1 VVRAL
6 ELTSLALALGALLT
20 LAVLIARRSFL
31 ARAERRRREAEKRLR
46 PLAIALVEDEPV
58 ELTVSG
64 DGEASLLAEI
74 MARYSRALQGDSRV
88 RIAAFFEQQGQV
100 ERELGR
106 LAHRRAWRRAAA
118 AFALGDMGSSRAVS
132 PLIAALGDRDREVR
146 TAAARSLGRLGAVP
160 AAPGL
165 VEALASGAVPRAV
178 AGQALI
184 AIGPAAAAELHPL
197 LGSPDESVRRAAAEV
212 LGLIGGGADAPLL
225 ATAARDPA
233 AEVRGAALRA
243 LGKVGG
249 KAESGVVHEA
259 LHDRVPFV
267 RTAAAHAAAGM
278 GDRSAVP
285 VLIEQARGD
294 RYDPAL
300 AASRALVAL
309 DPRGLIE
316 AAERNEA
323 GPFLR
328 QAATRAMLAG

>member
-6 ELTSLALALGALLT
+6 QLASLALAMGAVLT
-20 LAVLIARRSFL
+20 LAVLIARRTFL
-31 ARAERRRREAEKRLR
+31 ARASHRSSAAETRLR
-46 PLAIALVEDEPV
+46 PLAIAIVEGEPV
-58 ELTVSG
+58 ELTIG
-64 DGEASLLAEI
+64 DAEAAILAEI
-74 MARYSRALQGDSRV
+74 VSRYSRALQGDSRV

-106 LAHRRAWRRAAA
+106 LAHRRGWRRAAA
-118 AFALGDMGSSRAVS
+118 AFALGDMGSARAVQ
-132 PLIAALGDRDREVR
+132 PLIAAMEDRDREVR
-146 TAAARSLGRLGAVP
+146 TAAARSLGRLDAVT
-160 AAPGL
+160 AAPRL

-184 AIGPAAAAELHPL
+184 AIGPAAAAELHPV
-197 LGSPDESVRRAAAEV
+197 LGCPDVSMRRAAAEV
-212 LGLIGGGADAPLL
+212 LGLIGGSAEAPLL
-225 ATAARDPA
+225 AAAARDPA

-249 KAESGVVHEA
+249 KAECDVVHEA

-267 RTAAAHAAAGM
+267 RTAAAHAAAGI
-278 GDRSAVP
+278 GDRAAVP
-285 VLIEQARGD
+285 ALVEQARSD
-294 RYDPAL
+294 LYDPAL
-300 AASRALVAL
+300 AASRALATL

-316 AAERNEA
+316 AAERNQA

>member
-1 VVRAL
+1 VVPAL
-6 ELTSLALALGALLT
+6 QLASLALALGAVLT

-31 ARAERRRREAEKRLR
+31 ARAERRSSAAETRLR
-46 PLAIALVEDEPV
+46 PLAIAIVEGEPV
-58 ELTVSG
+58 ELTIG
-64 DGEASLLAEI
+64 DAEASILAEI
-74 MARYSRALQGDSRV
+74 VSRYSRALQGDSRV

-106 LAHRRAWRRAAA
+106 LTHRRGWRRATA
-118 AFALGDMGSSRAVS
+118 AFALGDMGSARAV
-132 PLIAALGDRDREVR
+132 PQLIAAMDDRDREVR
-146 TAAARSLGRLGAVP
+146 TAAARSLGRLDAVS
-160 AAPGL
+160 AAPRL

-184 AIGPAAAAELHPL
+184 AIGPAAATELHPL
-197 LGSPDESVRRAAAEV
+197 LSSPDESMRRAAAEV
-212 LGLIGGGADAPLL
+212 LGLIGGGAEAPLL
-225 ATAARDPA
+225 AAAAMDPA

-249 KAESGVVHEA
+249 KAESGVVREA
-259 LHDRVPFV
+259 LDDRVPFV

-278 GDRSAVP
+278 GDRAAVP
-285 VLIEQARGD
+285 ALIEQARSDG
-294 RYDPAL
+294 YDPAL
-300 AASRALVAL
+300 AASRALSAL

-316 AAERNEA
+316 AAERDQA